1 VRGKIDISRGMH
13 HSTDR
18 RNIEMETQELKQLLK
33 ETIREVLREERLS
46 LCMILIP
53 YASEK
58 ENQEIQAK
66 FGSPTQYSKDE
77 FVDMTD

>member
-1 VRGKIDISRGMH
+1 
-13 HSTDR
+13 
-18 RNIEMETQELKQLLK
+18 METQELKQLLK

-46 LCMILIP
+46 LCIVLIP

-66 FGSPTQYSKDE
+66 FGSPTQYRKDE
-77 FVDMTD
+77 FIDMTDWVNHEA